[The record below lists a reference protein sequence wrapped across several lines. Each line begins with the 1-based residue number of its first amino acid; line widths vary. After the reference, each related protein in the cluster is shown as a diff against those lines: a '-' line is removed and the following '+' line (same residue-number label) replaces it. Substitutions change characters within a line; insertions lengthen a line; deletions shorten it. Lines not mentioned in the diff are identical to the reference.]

1 MYRKLIMTSILVRYF
16 AYNTLSTTPS
26 LSPIRTNHVL
36 DFVKGVVFLMRVSS
50 GGGVRGI
57 CSSACW
63 ITPHHFCI
71 HPFAPPGILT
81 CQMLMCC
88 VLHFELMQMYASTSQ
103 VNPYLNRG
111 LNHFQRL
118 ALITQFITCLSGII
132 YLMVGCLDDLHEVSP
147 SQPAKDASFLLTI
160 VVFGLN
166 WLTAVLYPAYRYISI
181 SPNFPCSCNGLSF

>member
-1 MYRKLIMTSILVRYF
+1 MYRKLIMTSILVVAF
-16 AYNTLSTTPS
+16 EGSAPQLVGSLLTT
-26 LSPIRTNHVL
+26 
-36 DFVKGVVFLMRVSS
+36 FVF
-50 GGGVRGI
+50 
-57 CSSACW
+57 
-63 ITPHHFCI
+63 
-71 HPFAPPGILT
+71 IL
-81 CQMLMCC
+81 
-88 VLHFELMQMYASTSQ
+88 LHLQ

-181 SPNFPCSCNGLSF
+181 SPIFLVVVTVCRSDGGNVW